1 MIPEKLLK
9 FAAFGALGVS
19 GGAGAL
25 YVLLAL
31 VFRPTPTSGMPG
43 NGGGIDATCWS
54 VLLVALFLP
63 LFLAAWWHVDFA
75 KQLKAGRNSC
85 PGV

>member
-1 MIPEKLLK
+1 
-9 FAAFGALGVS
+9 
-19 GGAGAL
+19 
-25 YVLLAL
+25 
-31 VFRPTPTSGMPG
+31 MPG